1 MAKSVSDAR
10 RIGVFGGTFDPIH
23 EAHLAIAQAA
33 LDQAA
38 LDEVLFVVSAT
49 PPHKRHI
56 VRATAEDRLA
66 VLEAALAERGEP
78 RFRASRIELDREGPS
93 YTADTLRALHGQQPG
108 ATLYLIIGADALAD
122 LPKWHDPE
130 GIVREARLL
139 VAPRPGF
146 DPAATPSLAGRYDL
160 LRLPE
165 VPTSSTQVRAKA
177 ADGDSL
183 EGLVPD
189 AAAALLEEKGLY
201 RGASPGNA

>member
-23 EAHLAIAQAA
+23 EAHLGIAQSA
-33 LDQAA
+33 LEQAG

-56 VRATAEDRLA
+56 VRATAEDRFAL
-66 VLEAALAERGEP
+66 LDAALAERGEP
-78 RFRASRIELDREGPS
+78 RFRASRIEIDREGPS
-93 YTADTLRALHGQQPG
+93 YTADTLRALHVLHPG
-108 ATLYLIIGADALAD
+108 ATLYLILGADALAD

-130 GIVREARLL
+130 GIVQAARLL

-146 DPAATPSLAGRYDL
+146 DPAATPSLAGRFDVL
-160 LRLPE
+160 CLPE

-177 ADGDSL
+177 AEGDSL

-201 RGASPGNA
+201 RGASPGNT